1 MSASRFVLSAA
12 MILTVSQQL
21 WLLSGTVFL
30 LAVASDLLD
39 GALARRL
46 DQVTKIGG
54 LIDHAADATFVTIT
68 ITCLALQQERS
79 LLLPMLIILAFTQYV
94 IDSRAHRGQRLIAS
108 RLGRYNGIGYFLFAG
123 ALLLDE
129 VVTPSPIWGIALM
142 LTYWALFTTTLLS
155 IFDRALAQRQS

>member
-1 MSASRFVLSAA
+1 

-21 WLLSGTVFL
+21 WLLSGAVFL

-46 DQVTKIGG
+46 DQVSKIGG
-54 LIDHAADATFVTIT
+54 LIDHAADATFVTVT

-108 RLGRYNGIGYFLFAG
+108 RLGRYNGIGYFLLAG

-129 VVTPSPIWGIALM
+129 VVTSSPIWGVALM

-155 IFDRALAQRQS
+155 ILDRALAQRQS

>member
-1 MSASRFVLSAA
+1 

-21 WLLSGTVFL
+21 WLLSGAVFL

-39 GALARRL
+39 GELARRR
-46 DQVTKIGG
+46 DQVTTIGG
-54 LIDHAADATFVTIT
+54 LIDHAADATFVTVT

-79 LLLPMLIILAFTQYV
+79 LLLPVLIILAFTQYV

-129 VVTPSPIWGIALM
+129 VFTSSPIWSVGLM
-142 LTYWALFTTTLLS
+142 LTYWALVTTTLLS

>member
-1 MSASRFVLSAA
+1 

-21 WLLSGTVFL
+21 WLLSGAVFL

-46 DQVTKIGG
+46 DQVSKIGG
-54 LIDHAADATFVTIT
+54 LIDHAADATFVTVT

-108 RLGRYNGIGYFLFAG
+108 RLGRYNGIGYFLLAG

-155 IFDRALAQRQS
+155 ILDRALAQRQS